1 VKQHLLKT
9 IYNFGGFAPF
19 HSLNQRK
26 VLILMYHRF
35 SNSPDPF
42 KISKDEFEEHLS
54 YLVKHNTVLS
64 LDEVIEARNSGR
76 KLPPNP
82 TVITI
87 DDGYA
92 DAYDI
97 AFPLLKKYRIP
108 ATLYVI
114 TDFLDGKIWLW
125 TDLMRYLLCASE
137 AGFFSY
143 EHPNGEIVEAE
154 LENDLQKLELAARL
168 NAILKKLPN
177 SEKDYRIE
185 EIAESLEVE
194 IPKKPTREFA
204 PITWTEAREMDKSFV
219 MIESHT
225 VTHPI
230 LPNIN
235 QEQLEYEL
243 VQAKMRLEKILE
255 REVRHFC
262 YPNGSLNGDVQKA
275 VESAGYQTAVTT
287 EYGFNSGRTDMFLLK
302 RIDASPGIA
311 NFAQSV
317 SGFESLRQRIHL

>member
-1 VKQHLLKT
+1 MKKHILKT

-19 HSLNQRK
+19 HNLNQRK

-35 SNSPDPF
+35 SEEPHPHR
-42 KISKDEFEEHLS
+42 ISESEFEAHLA
-54 YLVKHNTVLS
+54 YLAKHNNILS
-64 LDEVIEARNSGR
+64 LDEVVEAQITG
-76 KLPPNP
+76 KTLPPNS

-97 AFPLLKKYRIP
+97 AFPLLQKYCMP

-125 TDLMRYLLCASE
+125 TDLMRYLLETSE

-143 EHPNGEIVEAE
+143 EHPNGAIVESA
-154 LENDLQKLELAARL
+154 LEDDLQKLEVAGRV
-168 NAILKKLPN
+168 NAILKKL
-177 SEKDYRIE
+177 SDKEKDFRIK

-194 IPKKPTREFA
+194 IPKKPTKDYA
-204 PITWTEAREMDKSFV
+204 PITWKQAREMDQSFV
-219 MIESHT
+219 DIESHT

-230 LPNIN
+230 LPNIKAKH
-235 QEQLEYEL
+235 LEFEL
-243 VQAKMRLEKILE
+243 TQAKARLEKILE
-255 REVRHFC
+255 RKVDHFC
-262 YPNGSLNGDVQKA
+262 YPNGCLNEDVEKATQKA
-275 VESAGYQTAVTT
+275 GYRSAVTT
-287 EYGFNSGRTDMFLLK
+287 EYGFNSGRTNMFLLK
-302 RIDASPGIA
+302 RIDAAPGIA

-317 SGFESLRQRIHL
+317 SGFEQLRQRIHL